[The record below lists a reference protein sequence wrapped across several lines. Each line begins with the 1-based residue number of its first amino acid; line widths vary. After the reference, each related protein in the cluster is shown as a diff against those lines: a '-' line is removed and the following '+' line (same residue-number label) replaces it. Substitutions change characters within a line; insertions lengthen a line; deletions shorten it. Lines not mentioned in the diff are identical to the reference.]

1 MSKQLADVLLKDKLI
16 TQAQFDQATKDAGPT
31 ASPVRSLIQSKL
43 ISESKLVE
51 YLSRRF
57 NLASINLAKF
67 ALDQKVISLIPTD
80 LVRELQMIPIQAKAD
95 VVVVAVCDPTRLAF
109 ADKIRFIAK
118 RNVEAVLTTFSSF
131 EDTLNKY
138 FSTTAVIAS
147 ALNTLQKDDLK
158 KEAQGSQKG
167 GIGGIELYDVDAS
180 LEAGSSSVESSGEA
194 VVNFVNGILGEA
206 VRRGASDIHIEPYE
220 RRFRVRLRVDGALLE
235 IAEVPPELKRTVVA
249 RMKVMSRMDISESR
263 IPQDG
268 RIKIK
273 VGGAAVD
280 FRVNTLPTLFGEK
293 VVLRLLSQGNLNLDM
308 MKLGFEKEQLEIFKK
323 GIYSPNGMV
332 LVTGPTGSGK
342 TTTLYSALSELNQTA
357 DNISTAE
364 DPVEYNIEGIN
375 QTQVNKDVG
384 LNFAA
389 VLRSLLRQD
398 PDIILVGEIRDYE
411 TAEVSIQ
418 AALTGHLVLSTL
430 HTNDAPS
437 TITRLMNMG
446 VEPFLVTSSLNTIVA
461 QRLLRK
467 ICVKC
472 KAEFAVPK
480 EKLLEIGVPPE
491 KVAGIQMH
499 QGKGCGACG
508 GTGYK
513 GRVAVYEVFDFTQD
527 LKEMVLRGQTVIEIR
542 KAAMAAGMRTLRQS
556 AIQKA
561 IEGQTSLQE
570 AISLTME

>member
-1 MSKQLADVLLKDKLI
+1 MSKALADVLLKDKLI
-16 TQAQFDQATKDAGPT
+16 TQAQFDQASKEAGMNQ
-31 ASPVRSLIQSKL
+31 SPVKMLIQSKL

-57 NLASINLAKF
+57 NLPSINLSKF
-67 ALDQKVISLIPTD
+67 SLDSKVISLLPTD
-80 LVRELQMIPIQAKAD
+80 LVREVQMIPIQAKAD
-95 VVVVAVCDPTRLAF
+95 VVVVAVCDPTRLALQ
-109 ADKIRFIAK
+109 DKVRFVAK

-138 FSTTAVIAS
+138 FSSTAVIAS
-147 ALNTLQKDDLK
+147 ALNVLQRDDNK
-158 KEAQGSQKG
+158 KEAQKSQKG
-167 GIGGIELYDVDAS
+167 GLASSELYDIDAS
-180 LEAGSSSVESSGEA
+180 LDSGAGDTSGEA

-220 RRFRVRLRVDGALLE
+220 HRFRVRLRVDGALLE

-249 RMKVMSRMDISESR
+249 RMKVMSRMDLSESR

-280 FRVNTLPTLFGEK
+280 FRVNSLPTLFGEK

-308 MKLGFEKEQLEIFKK
+308 MKLGFEKDQLEIFKK
-323 GIYSPNGMV
+323 GIYQPNGMV

-342 TTTLYSALSELNQTA
+342 TTTLYSALSELNKTA

-437 TITRLMNMG
+437 SITRLMNMG
-446 VEPFLVTSSLNTIVA
+446 VEPFLVTSSVNTIVA
-461 QRLLRK
+461 QRLLRR
-467 ICVKC
+467 ICPKC
-472 KAEFAVPK
+472 RTETAVPK
-480 EKLLEIGVPPE
+480 EKLLELGCPAEEIANA
-491 KVAGIQMH
+491 KLF
-499 QGKGCGACG
+499 QGKGCTACA

-527 LKEMVLRGQTVIEIR
+527 LKEMVLRGQTIIEIR
-542 KAAMAAGMRTLRQS
+542 RAAMKAGMRTLRQS
-556 AIQKA
+556 ALSKVM
-561 IEGQTSLQE
+561 EGATTLSE
-570 AISLTME
+570 AVSLTMDG